1 MDKKHLLC
9 LISIS
14 LVSLT
19 NISAQTSEQTKPT
32 LNWYGFVNNQMY
44 FDDRESL
51 QGAADLFN
59 IIPLDIKKD
68 MNGND
73 LNDRSTISMLAITT
87 RLGARLAGP
96 DLFGAK
102 TSGQF
107 EADFT
112 GFSGSTTMLSIRQA
126 NFKFDWGHDALTLGQ
141 TWHPMSGEIFPETI
155 GIAMGA
161 PFNPFNRSPQIRYDR
176 YLLQK
181 QLRLSI
187 AAIYQF
193 QYASTGINGRSYE
206 YQKNALAPEVY
217 LGADFTLGDF
227 KFGIGGEFQRIAP
240 RTIAYENA
248 PKVEKTYEYM
258 NSLCGMFQASYN
270 KGGLS
275 LKTKTVWGENMSHLG
290 ITSGYGV
297 YGLRDDLV
305 GYMWNPLSAISS
317 WIMGT
322 YSVNNLKSGLFL
334 GYMKNLGS
342 DEYLFSPTTMYVF
355 GGNNIDEMYRISPNI
370 TYTVG
375 CFDVGLEYERT
386 SVAYGTVKSNGTVRD
401 THWVTNNRV
410 LVSTTYKF

>member
-9 LISIS
+9 LIPIS
-14 LVSLT
+14 LLCLT
-19 NISAQTSEQTKPT
+19 NMSAQTSEQTKPT

-44 FDDRESL
+44 FDDRECL
-51 QGAADLFN
+51 QGAADLYN
-59 IIPLDIKKD
+59 IIPLDIKED
-68 MNGND
+68 VNGND

-96 DLFGAK
+96 DLLGAK

-126 NFKFDWGHDALTLGQ
+126 NFKFDWGHDALILGQ

-181 QLRLSI
+181 QLRLSL

-193 QYASTGINGRSYE
+193 QYASIGPNGRSYE
-206 YQKNALAPEVY
+206 YQKNALTPEVY
-217 LGADFTLGDF
+217 LGADLTIGDL
-227 KFGIGGEFQRIAP
+227 KIGIGGEWNRIAP
-240 RTIAYENA
+240 RTVAFGGINTQ
-248 PKVEKTYEYM
+248 KTYEYL
-258 NSLCGMFQASYN
+258 NSFCGMFQASYN
-270 KGGLS
+270 HDKLS

-290 ITSGYGV
+290 ITSGYFV
-297 YGLRDDLV
+297 YGVRDDK
-305 GYMWNPLSAISS
+305 GYMWNPLTAISS
-317 WIMGT
+317 WLMGT
-322 YSVNNLKSGLFL
+322 YGTKTLKGGLFL

-342 DEYLFSPTTMYVF
+342 DEYLYTSDLMYVY
-355 GGNNIDEMYRISPNI
+355 GYSNIEQMYRICPNI
-370 TYTVG
+370 SYTVG
-375 CFDVGLEYERT
+375 CFDIGLEYERT
-386 SVAYGTVKSNGTVRD
+386 SVAYGTIKPNGAVGD
-401 THWVTNNRV
+401 SHLVTNNRV